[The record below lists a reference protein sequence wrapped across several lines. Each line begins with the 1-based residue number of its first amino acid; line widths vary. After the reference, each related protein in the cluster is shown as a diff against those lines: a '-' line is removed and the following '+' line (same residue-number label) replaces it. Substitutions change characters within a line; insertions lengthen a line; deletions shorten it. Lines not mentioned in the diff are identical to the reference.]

1 MSLTNQGTEMNKTV
15 VAQAIDQVIDQAD
28 QAGELFAKSEIDA
41 TQALELFARAIG
53 AEPSYDTWTAK
64 RLTFINAYVRTK
76 PTAKGNSAD
85 QAFGRFKT
93 RLVDT
98 FGVTVPKA
106 ESEAAIA
113 KRADRAKAEEKLLA
127 KHSDATPTL
136 LKAQLQAAYKTLADQ
151 PTSAIAKAQAKELE
165 KVLRIKNKAE
175 NDEMRDELK
184 GLRDQ
189 LRELAKACEDSDKL
203 QQAIDILGDW

>member
-1 MSLTNQGTEMNKTV
+1 MNKTV

-28 QAGELFAKSEIDA
+28 QAGELFAQSEIDA
-41 TQALELFARAIG
+41 NQALELFARAVG
-53 AEPSYDTWTAK
+53 TEPSYDTWLAK
-64 RLTFINAYVRTK
+64 RLAFINAYVRTN
-76 PTAKGNSAD
+76 PTAKVNSAE
-85 QAFGRFKT
+85 QAFGRFKN

-113 KRADRAKAEEKLLA
+113 KRADRAKAQEKLLA

-136 LKAQLQAAYKTLADQ
+136 LKAQLQAAYKTLGDN
-151 PTSAIAKAQAKELE
+151 PTSAIAKAQTKELE
-165 KVLRIKNKAE
+165 KVLKIKNKAE
-175 NDEMRDELK
+175 NDELRDELK

-189 LRELAKACEDSDKL
+189 LREAMKTCDDTDKL
-203 QQAIDILGDW
+203 QQAIDILAD

>member
-1 MSLTNQGTEMNKTV
+1 MEKTV
-15 VAQAIDQVIDQAD
+15 VAQAITQVIDQAD
-28 QAGELFAKSEIDA
+28 KAGELFAQSEIDA
-41 TQALELFARAIG
+41 HQALELFARSVG
-53 AEPSYDTWTAK
+53 TEPSFDTWTAK
-64 RLTFINAYVRTK
+64 RLAFINAYVRTK

-85 QAFGRFKT
+85 QAFGRFKN

-136 LKAQLQAAYKTLADQ
+136 LKAQLQAAYKTLGDQ

-165 KVLRIKNKAE
+165 KVLKIKNKAE
-175 NDEMRDELK
+175 NDELRNELK

-189 LRELAKACEDSDKL
+189 LREAMKACDDTDKL
-203 QQAIDILGDW
+203 QQAIDILAN

>member
-1 MSLTNQGTEMNKTV
+1 MQKTV

-41 TQALELFARAIG
+41 TQALELFARAVG
-53 AEPSYDTWTAK
+53 TEPSFDVWTAK
-64 RLTFINAYVRTK
+64 RVSFINAYVRIK

-85 QAFGRFKT
+85 QAFGRFKN

-136 LKAQLQAAYKTLADQ
+136 LTAQLQAAYKTLGDN
-151 PTSAIAKAQAKELE
+151 PTSAIAKAQTKELE
-165 KVLRIKNKAE
+165 KVLKIKTKDSDIQE
-175 NDEMRDELK
+175 RQELK

-189 LRELAKACEDSDKL
+189 LRESAKVCIDADKL
-203 QQAIDILGDW
+203 QQAIDILAD

>member
-28 QAGELFAKSEIDA
+28 QAGELFAQSEIDA
-41 TQALELFARAIG
+41 SQALELFARAVG
-53 AEPSYDTWTAK
+53 TEPTFDTWTAK
-64 RLTFINAYVRTK
+64 RLSFVNAYVRTK

-85 QAFGRFKT
+85 QAFSRFVR
-93 RLVDT
+93 RLT
-98 FGVTVPKA
+98 EAFGITAPKA
-106 ESEAAIA
+106 TSDAAIA
-113 KRADRAKAEEKLLA
+113 KREQRAKKEAELLA

-136 LKAQLQAAYKTLADQ
+136 LKAQLQSAYKTLADQ
-151 PTSAIAKAQAKELE
+151 PTSAIAKAQTKELE
-165 KVLRIKNKAE
+165 KVLKIKNKAE
-175 NDEMRDELK
+175 NDELRDELK

-203 QQAIDILGDW
+203 QQAIDILGD

>member
-41 TQALELFARAIG
+41 TQALELFARAVG
-53 AEPSYDTWTAK
+53 TEPSYDTWLAK
-64 RLTFINAYVRTK
+64 RLAFINAYVRIK

-85 QAFGRFKT
+85 QAFGRFKS
-93 RLVDT
+93 RLVDA
-98 FGVTVPKA
+98 FGVTAPKA

-113 KRADRAKAEEKLLA
+113 KRADRAKAQEKLLA

-136 LKAQLQAAYKTLADQ
+136 LKAQLQAAYKTLGDN
-151 PTSAIAKAQAKELE
+151 PTSAIAKAQTKELE
-165 KVLRIKNKAE
+165 KVLKIKNKAE
-175 NDEMRDELK
+175 NDELRDELK

-189 LRELAKACEDSDKL
+189 LREAMKTCDDTDKL
-203 QQAIDILGDW
+203 QQAIDILAD

>member
-1 MSLTNQGTEMNKTV
+1 MQKTV

-41 TQALELFARAIG
+41 TQALELFARAVG
-53 AEPSYDTWTAK
+53 TEPSYDTWLAK
-64 RLTFINAYVRTK
+64 RLAFINAYVRTK

-85 QAFGRFKT
+85 QAFTRFVR
-93 RLVDT
+93 RLAEA
-98 FGVTVPKA
+98 FGINAPKA
-106 ESEAAIA
+106 QTEAAIA

-136 LKAQLQAAYKTLADQ
+136 LKAQLQAAYKTLGDN
-151 PTSAIAKAQAKELE
+151 PTSAIAKAQTKELE
-165 KVLRIKNKAE
+165 KVLKIKNKAE
-175 NDEMRDELK
+175 NDELRDELK

-189 LRELAKACEDSDKL
+189 LREAMKTCDDTDKL
-203 QQAIDILGDW
+203 QQAIDILAD